1 MDLKI
6 NNPFQK
12 SSAKIENTQQILEIV
27 SSQVVAVF
35 MTSVYPRD
43 QNQFLCYYVYRLFT
57 IFHFRSAIIAACLH
71 DLSIYL

>member
-12 SSAKIENTQQILEIV
+12 SSAKVENIQQILEIK

-35 MTSVYPRD
+35 MTSMYPRD
-43 QNQFLCYYVYRLFT
+43 
-57 IFHFRSAIIAACLH
+57 
-71 DLSIYL
+71 